1 MIALP
6 ESVTRADIHALVATL
21 SENDLRAW
29 WFDWTSWARAE
40 QSPPAGEWRTWLL
53 LGGRGSG
60 KTRPCA
66 EQVRLWARD
75 PQAVIALIGPTS
87 ADVRQVMIEG
97 ESGIRGDG
105 TTHKGVCPPEERPD
119 WQPSIRKL
127 SFPSGAVAFTY
138 SAEKPERLRGPQ
150 HSKCWCDEIAAY
162 PDPRALWDV
171 LLPGMRLGRNP
182 QRIVS
187 TTPKPSK
194 FLRDL
199 IADPGTRV
207 SRMKTWDNRA
217 NLPGAYI
224 DELQRI
230 YGGTRIGRQEL
241 EGALL
246 DEAEGALW
254 HRRQLDELRVRE
266 HPELRRIIVAI
277 DPSSG
282 KAESDEIGIVAAGL
296 GIDGEG
302 YVLRDASCKLPPSEW
317 AHRAISVFDD
327 LDADKIIAEINFG
340 GTLVEE
346 VLRTVRRNIPYETIT
361 ASRGKTAR
369 AEPVAALYEQGRV
382 HHAGSFPALE
392 DQMVN
397 WVPGQ
402 LTKSPDRADALVWA
416 LSNLMLKPVKMG
428 RAMYI
433 G

>member
-6 ESVTRADIHALVATL
+6 HGITPQQAYAAGLALTDAEARIMRWDWAT
-21 SENDLRAW
+21 
-29 WFDWTSWARAE
+29 WARP
-40 QSPPAGEWRTWLL
+40 QQMPPAGDDWRTWLL

-66 EQVRLWARD
+66 EAVRDWARD
-75 PQAVIALIGPTS
+75 PNAVIALIGPTS

-97 ESGIRGDG
+97 ESGILN
-105 TTHKGVCPPEERPD
+105 VCPPDERPR
-119 WQPSIRKL
+119 WQPSVRRL

-138 SAEKPERLRGPQ
+138 SAEEPERLRGPQ
-150 HSKCWCDEIAAY
+150 HQFCWADEIAAY
-162 PDPRALWDV
+162 PDPKAVWDL
-171 LLPGMRLGRNP
+171 LLPGLRLGRNP
-182 QRIVS
+182 RRIVS
-187 TTPKPSK
+187 TTPKPLK
-194 FLRDL
+194 FLHDL

-207 SRMKTWDNRA
+207 SRQRTWDNRA
-217 NLPGAYI
+217 NLPDAYI
-224 DELQRI
+224 AELQRI

-241 EGALL
+241 EGELL

-254 HRRQLDELRVRE
+254 HRRQIDELRVRE
-266 HPELRRIIVAI
+266 HPELRRIVVAI

-282 KAESDEIGIVAAGL
+282 KADSDEIGIVAAGL

-302 YVLRDASCKLPPSEW
+302 YVLRDASCRVPPSEW
-317 AHRAISVFDD
+317 AHRAISVFDS
-327 LDADKIIAEINFG
+327 LEADKIIAEINFG

-369 AEPVAALYEQGRV
+369 AEPVAALYEQRRV
-382 HHAGSFPALE
+382 HHCGSFPALE

-416 LSNLMLKPVKMG
+416 LTWLLLKPRSQG
-428 RAMYI
+428 RALWV